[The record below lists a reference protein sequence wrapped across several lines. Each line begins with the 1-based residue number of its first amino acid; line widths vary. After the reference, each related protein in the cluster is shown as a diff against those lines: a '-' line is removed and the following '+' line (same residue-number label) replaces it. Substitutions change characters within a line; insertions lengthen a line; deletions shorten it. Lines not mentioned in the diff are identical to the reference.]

1 MGDIF
6 KDRKPTIKFEDCT
19 LPQETMEELG
29 RIGQGWHDIRNRK
42 NTNVGS
48 REERIAASIHNDSA
62 IGFESP
68 QSMLTLKNGLL
79 VLKDGYDSP
88 RRSISYRL
96 DDAGVKAVTDAALK
110 LAHDPKYLELEAAN
124 KEAFKEKY
132 KFEDALKKK
141 YADAPNATTA
151 AHDPIE
157 LDRGMFVDGRVVNVD
172 PADKKHAEALKE
184 ESNKA
189 LIAAVEYIETTAKQM
204 GISDK
209 NALYVHRAINASY
222 QDPET
227 TKSPAQQQGAAKSG
241 GWSVA

>member
-6 KDRKPTIKFEDCT
+6 KDQKPTIKFEDCT
-19 LPQETMEELG
+19 LPQETMEELC

-62 IGFESP
+62 IGFEAFR
-68 QSMLTLKNGLL
+68 
-79 VLKDGYDSP
+79 DGRDSP
-88 RRSISYRL
+88 RRSISHKL
-96 DDAGVKAVTDAALK
+96 DDTSVKAVTDAALK
-110 LAHDPKYLELEAAN
+110 LAHDPKYLELEAAS
-124 KEAFKEKY
+124 KKAFKEIY

-141 YADAPNATTA
+141 YADAPNVTTA

-157 LDRGMFVDGRVVNVD
+157 LDRRMFMDGRVVNVD
-172 PADKKHAEALKE
+172 PADKKQAEALTKE
-184 ESNKA
+184 NNKA
-189 LIAAVEYIETTAKQM
+189 SLAAMKYIETTAKQM

-209 NALYVHRAINASY
+209 DALYVHRAINASY
-222 QDPET
+222 QDPES
-227 TKSPAQQQGAAKSG
+227 TKAPAQQQGVAKSG